1 MLEQTVKL
9 KLDERTLRLLRFL
22 PRGDAYHWLE
32 LLLLTVLAVQCAR
45 LVWTVFTPVDP
56 LGAWQ
61 PRQAAIG
68 SLASRTALFGS
79 FDPFFRTPVTAA
91 TATPQVTSL
100 DLKLF
105 GVRVNQGTGGGSAI
119 IAGPDGIQNSIVE
132 GQAILPG
139 VTLREVHFDHVVI
152 DRSGAQEMLY
162 LDQSMG
168 PPPVAL
174 APGGTTMSVQPAPA
188 SQTIAPPPPPPPAMQ
203 TAPTSAQPTVAQP
216 PAAQPPAAPS
226 AGAPEE

>member
-1 MLEQTVKL
+1 MKL
-9 KLDERTLRLLRFL
+9 RVDERTRRLLRFL

-32 LLLLTVLAVQCAR
+32 LLLLAALAVQLAR
-45 LVWTVFTPVDP
+45 LVWTIFTPVAP
-56 LGAWQ
+56 LGAWE
-61 PRQAAIG
+61 PRQAVVG

-79 FDPFFRTPVTAA
+79 FDPFFRTAVAA
-91 TATPQVTSL
+91 PSATPQVTSL

-168 PPPVAL
+168 QPPVTG
-174 APGGTTMSVQPAPA
+174 APAAPASPPSGGTTMPVQPAPVE
-188 SQTIAPPPPPPPAMQ
+188 QTITPAPPPPSAPPPPPPPPV
-203 TAPTSAQPTVAQP
+203 TPS
-216 PAAQPPAAPS
+216 PAGTPN
-226 AGAPEE
+226 